1 MQAIGI
7 VLISVGLW
15 IAYCAAYGVPP
26 ISTFAAILR
35 DPSEFRQIIADSKVS
50 GREKYAAL
58 MSAVSTITGVGSTS
72 TGGNPYSNFKVSDD
86 WAAHK
91 ARGSAGGIDYM
102 MPVGT
107 PLPTPFGGVVNNRP
121 NNGSNGNQT
130 DIKLDNGYTI
140 SFLHL
145 SEFKRANGERVGAG
159 TVIGLSG
166 GAKGAPGA
174 GSSTGPHVHIHM
186 LDPSGNRVNFL
197 DYVGTGRS

>member
-1 MQAIGI
+1 MQAIGV
-7 VLISVGLW
+7 VLISLGLW

-35 DPSEFRQIIADSKVS
+35 DPNEFRQIIADSKEN

-58 MSAVSTITGVGSTS
+58 LSAFGTVAGVGSAA
-72 TGGNPYSNFKVSDD
+72 TGINPYSNYKVSDD
-86 WAAHK
+86 WEEHK
-91 ARGSAGGIDYM
+91 ARGSAGGIDYE

-107 PLPTPFGGVVNNRP
+107 PLPTPFGGVVTNRP
-121 NNGSNGNQT
+121 NNGANGNQT

-145 SEFKRANGERVGAG
+145 SEFKKQNGERVAAG
-159 TVIGLSG
+159 SVIGLSG

-186 LDPSGNRVNFL
+186 LDRNGTRVNFL
-197 DYVGTGRS
+197 DYIGTGRV